1 MLEGGMTLQP
11 TPLSSPGSPAAP
23 VTKARGPRLPPGM
36 RVGAV
41 LVCVGVAFT
50 GVLAAWGYLAVRAVA
65 SPRDLV
71 GVYQT
76 QDALQATQNLLLSVG
91 FYLLFQGAVRV
102 LPRGGLWT
110 RLAPL
115 LILIGGASFAIG
127 DVALFAM
134 APVLYAPLSGQPID
148 FASVTALLSAVTVTG
163 WVGSVA
169 GVAGTV
175 LSLVAVAQGALR
187 HQGSIPPTIPG

>member
-1 MLEGGMTLQP
+1 MLQP
-11 TPLSSPGSPAAP
+11 IPFPSPESAAAP
-23 VTKARGPRLPPGM
+23 VTKARGPRLPSGM

-76 QDALQATQNLLLSVG
+76 QAALQATQNLLLSVG
-91 FYLLFQGAVRV
+91 FYLLFEGAVRV

-110 RLAPL
+110 RLAPF
-115 LILIGGASFAIG
+115 LILIGGASFAVG

-134 APVLYAPLSGQPID
+134 APVLYAPLYGQPID
-148 FASVTALLSAVTVTG
+148 FASVTALVSAVTVTG
-163 WVGSVA
+163 WVGNVA

-187 HQGSIPPTIPG
+187 LQGSVPPTIPG